1 VGGNSELYVYDFP
14 APGRSRRAT
23 PERPRQVLWRTAPPP
38 GDPVRYVDLCWP
50 AMPQLGGRLL
60 SALITRE
67 DISRPSGNTRLW
79 WLTLSP
85 DGGSIVA
92 AEPAIAPGSY
102 GPARDPVEERFPF
115 VGVARDGTILLAY
128 LAQEH
133 GRYDWELW
141 LTEIAPAPVPAA
153 AGAS

>member
-1 VGGNSELYVYDFP
+1 PFALVRVSFPAGRILDRVALDLLPIERPCWSPDRGDRILFVGGNSELYVYDFP

-102 GPARDPVEERFPF
+102 GPARDPVEERFP
-115 VGVARDGTILLAY
+115 
-128 LAQEH
+128 
-133 GRYDWELW
+133 
-141 LTEIAPAPVPAA
+141 
-153 AGAS
+153 